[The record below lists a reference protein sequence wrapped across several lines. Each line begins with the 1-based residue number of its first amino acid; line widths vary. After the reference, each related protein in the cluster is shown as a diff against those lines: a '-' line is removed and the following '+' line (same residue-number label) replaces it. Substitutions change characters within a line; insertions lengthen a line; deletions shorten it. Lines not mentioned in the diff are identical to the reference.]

1 MPQINESPTST
12 AVVAEA
18 LNRVQRIA
26 SEYAKDLITL
36 ASNLAITKIDLKM
49 QATQS
54 QKYDNVFVNLGVF
67 HIKMVFFSAIRSY
80 NAKVGG
86 PHLLKQSRVLEKESL
101 KEFITGKSYSRCQR
115 IHHVLTAAMGI
126 LHSRKFDSRFKTESF
141 SFINGKLKL
150 IKKEKKLDLSVSQRK
165 LLKS

>member
-18 LNRVQRIA
+18 LNRAQHIA
-26 SEYAKDLITL
+26 SECAKDLITL
-36 ASNLAITKIDLKM
+36 ASNLAITKIALKM
-49 QATQS
+49 QDTQS

-67 HIKMVFFSAIRSY
+67 QIKLVFFSAIRSY

-101 KEFITGKSYSRCQR
+101 KEFITGKSYSRCYS
-115 IHHVLTAAMGI
+115 HHILTAAMGI
-126 LHSRKFDSRFKTESF
+126 LHFRKFDSRVK
-141 SFINGKLKL
+141 N
-150 IKKEKKLDLSVSQRK
+150 
-165 LLKS
+165 

>member
-54 QKYDNVFVNLGVF
+54 QKYDKVFVNLGVF
-67 HIKMVFFSAIRSY
+67 HIKMIFF
-80 NAKVGG
+80 
-86 PHLLKQSRVLEKESL
+86 Q
-101 KEFITGKSYSRCQR
+101 C
-115 IHHVLTAAMGI
+115 
-126 LHSRKFDSRFKTESF
+126 D
-141 SFINGKLKL
+141 
-150 IKKEKKLDLSVSQRK
+150 KKL
-165 LLKS
+165 